1 MTDTGLG
8 QLNPSEPGPPE
19 HHPLAAVAALPPQA
33 TVSAPVLGGG
43 NGPTPPTTATPAA
56 DLEPRQPP
64 AWRSKIVKLCGA
76 VAGIL
81 TFVIGIISIWPILFS
96 DSSGTQSLDT
106 TLKPYRAETV
116 SHYALPLTAPVDTF
130 PVGGPVCTSEQ
141 QEWLATYGVRFQR
154 DYLVEVRNTASSGS
168 SIALTNFHGAGDS
181 SDTSGS
187 AVIVECDVTGE
198 AGVVTEP
205 ARLVLSSGEG
215 AFFDKTIH
223 GATGQGQPNA
233 PLAYNLRPGETGQIV
248 LSIMSAKDFTG
259 ALAVAAAVG
268 GDQVDVNIEGSTGT
282 LLQIPG
288 AMSPRTIL
296 VTVQDGGLKCNVFAN
311 VSAQIQDCTVE
322 ALFQTGQ

>member
-1 MTDTGLG
+1 MPLQATA
-8 QLNPSEPGPPE
+8 PGPVLDGSNQP
-19 HHPLAAVAALPPQA
+19 ALVTPA
-33 TVSAPVLGGG
+33 TV
-43 NGPTPPTTATPAA
+43 
-56 DLEPRQPP
+56 LEPRQTA
-64 AWRSKIVKLCGA
+64 AWRSKVAKFCAA

-96 DSSGTQSLDT
+96 DSSGTQSLDA
-106 TLKPYRAETV
+106 TLEPYRAETV

-141 QEWLATYGVRFQR
+141 QAWLAAYGVRFQR

-181 SDTSGS
+181 VNASGS

-198 AGVVTEP
+198 SGVVTEP
-205 ARLVLSSGEG
+205 ARLVLSSGEA

-223 GATGQGQPNA
+223 GSTGQGQPNA

-248 LSIMSAKDFTG
+248 LSIMSAKDFKG

-268 GDQVDVNIEGSTGT
+268 GDQVDVTVEGPEGT
-282 LLQIPG
+282 LLEIPG

-311 VSAQIQDCTVE
+311 VSAQIKDCTVD
-322 ALFQTGQ
+322 ALFQKAKR